1 MLFHYILL
9 PLTITLA
16 GAETSLRLLPSSFPS
31 SHPLVPLPPTRC
43 PVGPLCLPST
53 TACVPHPPFYYL
65 EPLSLRTEGIYSR
78 NSLLRGLFCCNRC
91 SPLACTPFPFF
102 PFSFFLFGQTCQ
114 THCSCE
120 TACRRGGC
128 ATHPFLNSYV
138 SFSYVYKF

>member
-16 GAETSLRLLPSSFPS
+16 GAETSLRLPSPPFART
-31 SHPLVPLPPTRC
+31 VPLSPTRR

-53 TACVPHPPFYYL
+53 TAGVPRFVL
-65 EPLSLRTEGIYSR
+65 LSRASLRTEGIHSR

-91 SPLACTPFPFF
+91 SPLART

-114 THCSCE
+114 THCSRDGLS
-120 TACRRGGC
+120 TRRLRDSSRFSKFL
-128 ATHPFLNSYV
+128 HPILLHR
-138 SFSYVYKF
+138 